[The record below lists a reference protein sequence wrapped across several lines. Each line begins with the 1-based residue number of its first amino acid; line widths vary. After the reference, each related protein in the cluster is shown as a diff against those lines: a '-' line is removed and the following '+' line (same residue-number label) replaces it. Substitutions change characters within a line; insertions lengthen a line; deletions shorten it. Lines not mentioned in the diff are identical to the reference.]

1 MPTNL
6 TLSLHYLL
14 TGIRECQLIWCFCLA
29 YIWQTDAETTD
40 VARKLQSWR
49 SRHSVPEVYLLWFW
63 MVHGLCV
70 YILRDITI
78 CTSKGTCILINLHT
92 SQGKHRGTG
101 ASCSSQGS
109 TTRAVGEIVCLV
121 WYFGQLMHATG
132 FTGNMNMCVTTSVY
146 CTQGCR
152 QMDETT
158 HSESSTVV
166 SSIGHLEHVR
176 ISESLVL
183 SYCLTIPL

>member
-1 MPTNL
+1 MPINL
-6 TLSLHYLL
+6 KFLSFLHLTDRCGNHGCGKEIAVMEEPAFSSRGISTLVLNG
-14 TGIRECQLIWCFCLA
+14 T
-29 YIWQTDAETTD
+29 
-40 VARKLQSWR
+40 
-49 SRHSVPEVYLLWFW
+49 WF
-63 MVHGLCV
+63 MCV
-70 YILRDITI
+70 YTAWHNYMYFKRNLY
-78 CTSKGTCILINLHT
+78 ILINLHT
-92 SQGKHRGTG
+92 SQGKHRGTD

-109 TTRAVGEIVCLV
+109 TTIAVGENSS
-121 WYFGQLMHATG
+121 WG
-132 FTGNMNMCVTTSVY
+132 FTGNMNMWVTTSVY